1 MTNYLRKA
9 STHMNFRRGWK
20 SVRNRSVCTSG
31 PGHQIRSSG
40 SWRLLTTRALLTT
53 GRSARGIFGT
63 SVIIWN
69 NLTKMWEFG
78 FTHKRKL
85 DLLFVRIGSKSN
97 VYVISTWDFH
107 ILQELKLD
115 LKVLR
120 IRNSYFAS
128 FVRRFSSL
136 IESALVAVRNLRKGN
151 SIFLRTPPMTEKR
164 LRPRSKPYHW
174 LHLKTNVKLE

>member
-1 MTNYLRKA
+1 
-9 STHMNFRRGWK
+9 MNFRRGRK

-63 SVIIWN
+63 SVITWN

-78 FTHKRKL
+78 FTHRRKL
-85 DLLFVRIGSKSN
+85 DLLFVRVGSKSN
-97 VYVISTWDFH
+97 VSLKHWLGIFTYFKN
-107 ILQELKLD
+107 LCKLD
-115 LKVLR
+115 LKVLK

-151 SIFLRTPPMTEKR
+151 SIFLRTPPMTGKR